1 MADPVLNDLIRK
13 INQLVVDDTG
23 GRSMAT
29 GDQVPG
35 VTRSN
40 QRRLQPLAE
49 NLDIPARLAP
59 GPEALVNRGDG
70 ESYDQ
75 RVGIRAALTEVV
87 ASCANTLEPSSP
99 LPEPADRFHRTRLG
113 VAVSRAYAVAAT
125 PRLAPQLF
133 ENGRADDLGA
143 FTQPILEGD
152 VAAARALALA
162 IGARLNQRDDAVLTA
177 LVGAG
182 RGGVGPAA
190 GRMVLGV
197 TPGFATLPD
206 AEQEAA
212 VRAFAQ
218 DLETGFAARDLS
230 GARARELTAEV
241 ENRRQDIAGGA
252 GAVDTAHRLAA
263 TEIQKL
269 HGFLDQLN
277 EWHPARQER
286 AQKIAGVQRP
296 ESVHQLVERIEREVG
311 ELTGA
316 PQSRWDKRE
325 ESLQLTEEQEQAL
338 ARLTEAN
345 SLRPEEVT
353 AARGAFRQAA
363 SELARMAVPGEYDS
377 RYEQAAVS
385 VAPRFLTLEQAVS
398 TAFAEDNVNEI
409 VSRTLPATLATQL
422 QVPRDA
428 REDGLAA
435 AARGL
440 ASAIDSA
447 NRRPAGETLRLM
459 AGQGRAG
466 MAMVAA
472 ERIAAAVPNPE
483 RQVSVAMIA
492 DTIDQSFDDLPPVR
506 DARAYGEDV
515 ARLAQSMAGTFAEEA
530 VEVAAPERLQPA
542 AERPAN
548 IRQLMERIKGSVG
561 ELTNAPDSLAT
572 DEFALMPRDG
582 VAPSAEGT
590 LYIDQKADLAMVQ
603 LTDGADLPLVAAL
616 RDSSG
621 NLTYAQLADAYD
633 GITAATASYAQWAVP
648 AGHTR
653 EDEARAEADPQ
664 YDALAAS
671 VRNAFVEDNRDEI
684 IDSVLPPDLAEQ
696 VKSAAPSYVDQAWAP
711 VARGLAQSIDEATE
725 AAPGTTLRQ
734 LAGQPRA
741 GIASAAAEALVAD
754 TDIPE
759 PDQPAAVREAADRIG
774 QAFRNLPMQL
784 EAWQEDGRTGDDLAD
799 KSFEYGQ
806 ELGMEANDLVRD
818 REDGMFTIAAQADP
832 HLRFAND
839 PAAPRPGSV
848 KAPAAAPDANR
859 ASGTAESRP
868 RGLGERG

>member
-35 VTRSN
+35 VTRGN
-40 QRRLQPLAE
+40 QRRLLPLAE

-59 GPEALVNRGDG
+59 SPEAVVNRGDG
-70 ESYDQ
+70 ETYDQ

-87 ASCANTLEPSSP
+87 ASCANTLEPPSP
-99 LPEPADRFHRTRLG
+99 LPAPADSFHRSRLG
-113 VAVSRAYAVAAT
+113 IAVSRAYAAAAT

-133 ENGRADDLGA
+133 ANGRADDLGR

-152 VAAARALALA
+152 VAAAQALALA
-162 IGARLNQRDDAVLTA
+162 IGARVNQRDDMVLTA

-182 RGGVGPAA
+182 RGGVAPEAA
-190 GRMVLGV
+190 RMVLGV

-218 DLETGFAARDLS
+218 DLETGFAARDLT
-230 GARARELTAEV
+230 GARSRKLTEEV
-241 ENRRQDIAGGA
+241 ENRRQDIAAGA

-269 HGFLDQLN
+269 HGFLDELDT
-277 EWHPARQER
+277 WHPARRER
-286 AQKIAGVQRP
+286 AQKITGVQRP

-316 PQSRWDKRE
+316 PRSRWTRDDG
-325 ESLQLTEEQEQAL
+325 SLQLTDDQEHAL
-338 ARLTEAN
+338 ARLAEAVR
-345 SLRPEEVT
+345 LRPEEVT
-353 AARGAFRQAA
+353 AARDGFRQATA
-363 SELARMAVPGEYDS
+363 ELARMAVPDEYDW
-377 RYEQAAVS
+377 RYDEAAAS
-385 VAPRFLTLEQAVS
+385 VAPRFLTLEQGVS
-398 TAFAEDNVNEI
+398 TAFAEDNVNVI
-409 VSRTLPATLATQL
+409 VGRTLPATLATQL
-422 QVPRDA
+422 QGPREVSQDGPAAVA
-428 REDGLAA
+428 RGFAA
-435 AARGL
+435 AVDA
-440 ASAIDSA
+440 A

-466 MAMVAA
+466 MAIVAA
-472 ERIAAAVPNPE
+472 ERIAAGVPNLE
-483 RQVSVAMIA
+483 RPTAVTLIA
-492 DTIDQSFDDLPPVR
+492 EAIDQSFDDLPQVR
-506 DARAYGEDV
+506 DAQAYGADV
-515 ARLAQSMAGTFAEEA
+515 ARLAQSMAENFAEEA
-530 VEVAAPERLQPA
+530 AEAAAPLRLQPA

-548 IRQLMERIKGSVG
+548 IRQLMERIQGSVG
-561 ELTNAPDSLAT
+561 ELTGAPDSLWNNQF
-572 DEFALMPRDG
+572 ELMPQEA

-590 LYIDQKADLAMVQ
+590 MYVERNADLAMVQ
-603 LTDGADLPLVAAL
+603 LTDGADMPLVAAL

-621 NLTYAQLADAYD
+621 NITREQLADAYE

-648 AGHTR
+648 AGQTR
-653 EDEARAEADPQ
+653 EDETRAEADPQ
-664 YDALAAS
+664 YGALAAS

-684 IDSVLPPDLAEQ
+684 IDSVLPAELADQ
-696 VKSAAPSYVDQAWAP
+696 VKSAGPSYVDSAWAP
-711 VARGLAQSIDEATE
+711 AARGLAQSIDEATE
-725 AAPGTTLRQ
+725 AAPGTTLRL

-754 TDIPE
+754 TDIP
-759 PDQPAAVREAADRIG
+759 DADRPAAVRGAADRIG
-774 QAFRNLPMQL
+774 HAFGNLPAQL
-784 EAWQEDGRTGDDLAD
+784 AAWQEAGTTDADLAA

-818 REDGMFTIAAQADP
+818 REDSMFTIAAPADP

-839 PAAPRPGSV
+839 PAAARPVSV
-848 KAPAAAPDANR
+848 KAPAAAPGANR
-859 ASGTAESRP
+859 GTAESKP

>member
-13 INQLVVDDTG
+13 INQLVVADTG

-35 VTRSN
+35 VTRGN
-40 QRRLQPLAE
+40 QRRLLPLAE

-59 GPEALVNRGDG
+59 SPEAVVNRGGG
-70 ESYDQ
+70 ETYDQ

-87 ASCANTLEPSSP
+87 ASCANTLEPPSP
-99 LPEPADRFHRTRLG
+99 LPAPADSYHRSRLG
-113 VAVSRAYAVAAT
+113 IAVSRAYAATAT
-125 PRLAPQLF
+125 PRLAPLLF
-133 ENGRADDLGA
+133 ENGRADDLGR
-143 FTQPILEGD
+143 FTPPILEGD

-182 RGGVGPAA
+182 RGGVAPAA

-212 VRAFAQ
+212 VRAFARN
-218 DLETGFAARDLS
+218 LETGFAARDLT
-230 GARARELTAEV
+230 GAKARELSEEV

-269 HGFLDQLN
+269 HGFLDKLD

-286 AQKIAGVQRP
+286 AQKLAGVQRP
-296 ESVHQLVERIEREVG
+296 ESVHQLAERIEREVG

-316 PQSRWDKRE
+316 PQSRWNGQV
-325 ESLQLTEEQEQAL
+325 ESLQLTDDQEQAL
-338 ARLTEAN
+338 ARLTEAVR
-345 SLRPEEVT
+345 LRPEEVT
-353 AARGAFRQAA
+353 AARDGFRQATA
-363 SELARMAVPGEYDS
+363 ELVRLAVPDEYDW
-377 RYEQAAVS
+377 RHEQAAAS

-398 TAFAEDNVNEI
+398 TAFAEDNVNGI
-409 VSRTLPATLATQL
+409 IGRTLPATLATQL
-422 QVPRDA
+422 QAPREAHQDGPAAVA
-428 REDGLAA
+428 RGFAA
-435 AARGL
+435 AV
-440 ASAIDSA
+440 DSA

-466 MAMVAA
+466 MAIVAA
-472 ERIAAAVPNPE
+472 EQIAAGVPNLE
-483 RQVSVAMIA
+483 RPTAVTLIA
-492 DTIDQSFDDLPPVR
+492 ETIDDSFDDLPQVR
-506 DARAYGEDV
+506 DPRAYGEDV
-515 ARLAQSMAGTFAEEA
+515 ARLAQSMAENLAEETT
-530 VEVAAPERLQPA
+530 EVAAPERLQPA

-548 IRQLMERIKGSVG
+548 IRQLMERIQGSVA
-561 ELTNAPDSLAT
+561 ELTGAPESLWNN
-572 DEFALMPRDG
+572 EFELMPRDG

-590 LYIDQKADLAMVQ
+590 MYVERSADLAMVQ
-603 LTDGADLPLVAAL
+603 LTDGADMPLVAAL

-621 NLTYAQLADAYD
+621 NLTRKQLADAYD
-633 GITAATASYAQWAVP
+633 GITAATVSYAQWAVP

-653 EDEARAEADPQ
+653 EDEMRAEADPQ

-684 IDSVLPPDLAEQ
+684 IDSVLPAELADQ
-696 VKSAAPSYVDQAWAP
+696 VKSAGPSYVDSAWAP
-711 VARGLAQSIDEATE
+711 AARGLAQSIDEAIE

-734 LAGQPRA
+734 LAGQHRA
-741 GIASAAAEALVAD
+741 GIATAAAAALVAD
-754 TDIPE
+754 TDIPAA
-759 PDQPAAVREAADRIG
+759 DRPAAVREAADRIG
-774 QAFRNLPMQL
+774 HAFGNLPAQL
-784 EAWQEDGRTGDDLAD
+784 QAWQEAGTTDADLAT

-806 ELGMEANDLVRD
+806 ELGMDANDLVRE
-818 REDGMFTIAAQADP
+818 RKEGMFTIAAQADP

-848 KAPAAAPDANR
+848 KAPAAAPGANR
-859 ASGTAESRP
+859 AGGSGASRP